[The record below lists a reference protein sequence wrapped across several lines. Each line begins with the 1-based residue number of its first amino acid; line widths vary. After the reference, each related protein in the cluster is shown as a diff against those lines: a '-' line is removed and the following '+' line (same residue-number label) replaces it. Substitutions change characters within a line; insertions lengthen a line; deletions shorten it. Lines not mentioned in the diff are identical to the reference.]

1 MGWVIALAV
10 LTGLAILPLGFSAI
24 YSAEGP
30 RLRLIIGPVR
40 LLVYPL
46 RRKKAP
52 QKKTASRGAKNA
64 PAKKPQKSEKQGGS
78 VKDFSPLLRIVLDF
92 LSSFRRKLRV
102 NRLELKLLLGG
113 NDPCDLALNY
123 GRAWTALGNL
133 MPQLERL
140 FVIKKRNLEVECD
153 FTSSETSVYARLD
166 LTITFGRVLSIS
178 VHHGFRAVRA
188 YLNILKLR
196 KGGAKL

>member
-10 LTGLAILPLGFSAI
+10 LTGLAIFPLGISAV
-24 YSAEGP
+24 YSADGP
-30 RLRLIIGPVR
+30 RLRLIRGPVR
-40 LLVYPL
+40 LLVYSLKKKKVTP
-46 RRKKAP
+46 KKA
-52 QKKTASRGAKNA
+52 TSDGAKKVSVQK
-64 PAKKPQKSEKQGGS
+64 PKKSKKQGGS
-78 VKDFSPLLRIVLDF
+78 AKDFLPLLRIVLDF

-113 NDPCDLALNY
+113 NDPCDLTLNY
-123 GRAWTALGNL
+123 GRAWAALGNL
-133 MPQLERL
+133 MPHLERV
-140 FVIKKRNLEVECD
+140 FTIRKRNLEVECD
-153 FTSSETSVYARLD
+153 FTSAETKVYARLD
-166 LTITFGRVLSIS
+166 LTITLGRVLSIT